1 MRINID
7 PETLRTEITDTDN
20 NFSSDPE
27 AALIP
32 DLEADLTESSLP
44 APQNIRIIEQIPKVV
59 PWASASVDIVLEVDD
74 SIYEFPVDFEVRI
87 SQ

>member
-7 PETLRTEITDTDN
+7 PETLRAEITDTDDN
-20 NFSSDPE
+20 LSSDPE

-32 DLEADLTESSLP
+32 DLEADLTESDLP
-44 APQNIRIIEQIPKVV
+44 APQNIRIIEQVPKVV
-59 PWASASVDIVLEVDD
+59 PWASASVDIILEVDD